1 MDRVIGQFPQ
11 KSKKVLTGCFEITR
25 NSPVVD
31 KLEQHADQLAAL
43 GHPMR
48 LEIVRCVVKAGREGS
63 PAGAIQ
69 AALDLP
75 ASTLS
80 FHLKRLSQAGLLST
94 RQEGTFLY
102 YYADYAALR
111 ALTEY
116 LWQDCC
122 KGGSKAVCC

>member
-1 MDRVIGQFPQ
+1 
-11 KSKKVLTGCFEITR
+11 
-25 NSPVVD
+25 VVD
-31 KLEQHADQLAAL
+31 ELERHADQLGAL

-48 LEIVRCVVKAGREGS
+48 LEIVRFVVEAGSPGA

-80 FHLKRLSQAGLLST
+80 FHLKRLSEAGLLSS
-94 RQEGTFLY
+94 RQEGTFVY
-102 YYADYAALR
+102 YSADYAALR

-122 KGGSKAVCC
+122 RGGSKGTCC